1 MNVDR
6 PRPMFSDTR
15 GTITDLVQD
24 ERIEAATIITT
35 RAGAVRGNHW
45 HAETVQ
51 WMYIVSGRM
60 RYTSQRP
67 GSARDVREVV
77 AGDLIT
83 NDPYE
88 RHAMRALED
97 TVFLVLTRGPRSG
110 AGYEEDTHRL
120 EPHEHLEAEP

>member
-1 MNVDR
+1 MKVVR
-6 PRPMFSDTR
+6 PAPAFSDAR

-24 ERIEAATIITT
+24 ERMESATVITT
-35 RAGAVRGNHW
+35 RSGAVRGNHW

-60 RYTSQRP
+60 RYTSQMPDGPREV
-67 GSARDVREVV
+67 RDVV
-77 AGDLIT
+77 AGDLVV

-110 AGYEEDTHRL
+110 ARYEEDTHRL
-120 EPHEHLEAEP
+120 EPPERLETEP

>member
-1 MNVDR
+1 MKVTR
-6 PRPMFSDTR
+6 PRPVFTDSR
-15 GTITDLVQD
+15 GGITDLVED
-24 ERIEAATIITT
+24 ERSGAATIITT

-45 HAETVQ
+45 HAETIQ

-67 GSARDVREVV
+67 GGEREVHEV
-77 AGDLIT
+77 VPGDLVT
-83 NDPYE
+83 NDPDE

-110 AGYEEDTHRL
+110 ASYEQDTHRL
-120 EPHEHLEAEP
+120 EPPERLEPES

>member
-1 MNVDR
+1 MHVSR
-6 PRPMFSDTR
+6 PRPAFSDPR

-24 ERIEAATIITT
+24 ERIEAATLITT

-45 HAETVQ
+45 HAETFQ
-51 WMYIVSGRM
+51 WMFILSGRM
-60 RYTSQRP
+60 RYTAQRSGGP
-67 GSARDVREVV
+67 REVREVV

-83 NDPYE
+83 NDQCE

-110 AGYEEDTHRL
+110 VRYEQDTHRL
-120 EPHEHLEAEP
+120 EPHEHLEAES